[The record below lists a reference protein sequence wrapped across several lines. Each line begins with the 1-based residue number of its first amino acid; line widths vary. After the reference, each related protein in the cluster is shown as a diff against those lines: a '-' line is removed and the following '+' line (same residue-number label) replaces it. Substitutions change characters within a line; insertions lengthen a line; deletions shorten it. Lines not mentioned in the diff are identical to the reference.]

1 MLGKSNKTGGAQ
13 SIGVVP
19 VINFIDCPAKTYLQ
33 NGEAIVPG
41 RTVVD
46 HCQIVGEVA
55 RSMIERYP
63 PQLRGCLFPND
74 APFAAASHDIGKVS
88 PFFFEKLRKNFTPG
102 THDFPALPINP
113 LLEKSWGGHAGVSQV
128 AAKAMGAPLWVPE
141 ILGQHHGFS
150 PPVAGKR
157 ADAEVFGGP
166 AWQAQREALVEELK
180 HRLNMDWPQLES
192 VSQAR
197 LVAGLTSV
205 ADWIGSGQ
213 HFEDPT
219 LPWKSR
225 IEQALDEAGFVP
237 PTYRKGLSFEQVFD
251 FSPRTAQSQ
260 LIEAASGPGV
270 YVLEAPMGVGKTEAA
285 LYAAYQLLQR
295 GQVCGIYFAL
305 PTQLTSNK
313 IYQRFNEFLARI
325 LADDCSLRSLLLH
338 VNAWLMETEM
348 GEEGRPGGAWFH
360 HAKRGLLAPF
370 AVGTIDQALM
380 AAMNVKHGFVR
391 AFGLAGKVVILDE
404 VHSYDAYT
412 GTLLDALVKLLR
424 SLHCTV
430 IILTATLNRQRRS
443 QLLQS
448 ELHGE
453 AYPLITAVADGQQP
467 RELPV
472 AAESSTRVAL
482 TLQHDERV
490 AVQEALER
498 AGAGQQVLWIENTV
512 KDAQQRFLDLA
523 SRAAELRVECGLLH
537 SRFSIADRRRIEEH
551 WVELFGK
558 PGRDK
563 RQQCGRILVGTQ
575 VLEQSL
581 DIDADFLVS
590 RFAPTDMLLQRL
602 GRMWR
607 HADTLRTKGARSEA
621 WLLAPGLDQAIEAPL
636 SAFGS
641 SAHVYSPYVLC
652 RSLQIWQARSELLLP
667 HDIRPLIEQT
677 YVDREEQGAMA
688 RWLYELDNGTPRR
701 KGRLALQQ
709 LARIGL
715 AEDGKTLPESKAQT
729 RYSDSDNFEV
739 LLLRDLQQLADERA
753 SRLVLLDGSE
763 LRLPWDRQQR
773 TKRQW
778 KDLTAALMQQI
789 VPVRPGDA
797 PMPVARD
804 TLEKYGFQHCFYLGS
819 RDWDDDESL
828 LRVALMDDA
837 GTLRGLHG
845 GKAHDKHT
853 LEYRDDL
860 GYRVIKAG

>member
-1 MLGKSNKTGGAQ
+1 MWERTDKKSAMGSVDFNR
-13 SIGVVP
+13 
-19 VINFIDCPAKTYLQ
+19 CLAKTWMKE
-33 NGEAIVPG
+33 GTTVPG
-41 RTVVD
+41 RTVLE
-46 HCQIVGEVA
+46 HCHIVGTVA
-55 RSMIERYP
+55 RALIARYP
-63 PQLRGCLFPND
+63 AALRKPLFPPSS
-74 APFAAASHDIGKVS
+74 ALAAASHDIGKIS
-88 PFFFEKLRKNFTPG
+88 PCFAEKLRQACSAG
-102 THDFPALPINP
+102 TCDLPALPVNP
-113 LLEKSWGGHAGVSQV
+113 QLERSWGGHAGVSQV
-128 AAKAMGAPLWVPE
+128 AARAMGAPPWVPE

-157 ADAEVFGGP
+157 ADAEVFGGA

-180 HRLNMDWPQLES
+180 QRLDMDWPQLES
-192 VSQAR
+192 AAQAR
-197 LVAGLTSV
+197 VVAGLTSV

-213 HFEDPT
+213 HFEDPG
-219 LPWKSR
+219 LPWQPR

-237 PTYRKGLSFEQVFD
+237 AAYRHGLSFEQVFG
-251 FSPRTAQSQ
+251 FAPRPVQSQ
-260 LIEAASGPGV
+260 LIEVASSPGI
-270 YVLEAPMGVGKTEAA
+270 YVLEAPMGAGKTEAA

-295 GQVCGIYFAL
+295 DQACGIYFAL

-313 IYQRFNEFLARI
+313 IYQRFNAFLRQV
-325 LADDCSLRSLLLH
+325 LAKDCRHRSLLLH
-338 VNAWLMETEM
+338 VNAWLVDTEM

-430 IILTATLNRQRRS
+430 IILSATLNRQRRS

-453 AYPLITAVADGQQP
+453 AYPLITAAAEGQP
-467 RELPV
+467 LRELPV
-472 AAESSTRVAL
+472 AAEGSTRVTI
-482 TLQHDERV
+482 TLQHDERA

-512 KDAQQRFLDLA
+512 KEAQQRYLDLA
-523 SRAAELRVECGLLH
+523 SRAAELGVECGLLH
-537 SRFSIADRRRIEEH
+537 SRFSMVDRRRIEEH
-551 WVELFGK
+551 WVDLFGK
-558 PGRDK
+558 PGWDK
-563 RQQCGRILVGTQ
+563 RQQRGRILVGTQ

-607 HADTLRTKGARSEA
+607 HADAPRASGARCEA
-621 WLLAPGLDQAIEAPL
+621 WLLAPALDQAIEAPL

-641 SAHVYSPYVLC
+641 SAYVYSPYVLC
-652 RSLQIWQARSELLLP
+652 RSLQVWQARSELQLP
-667 HDIRPLIEQT
+667 QDIRSLIEQT
-677 YVDREEQGAMA
+677 YVDREEQGAMV
-688 RWLYELDNGTPRR
+688 RWLYELDHGTPRR
-701 KGRLALQQ
+701 KGRRALQQ

-729 RYSDSDNFEV
+729 RYSESDNFEV
-739 LLLRDLQQLADERA
+739 LLLRDLQQLTDERA
-753 SRLVLLDGSE
+753 SRLILLDGSE
-763 LRLPWDRQQR
+763 LRLPWRR
-773 TKRQW
+773 ERLSKTQW

-789 VPVRPGDA
+789 VPVRPRDA
-797 PMPVARD
+797 PAPVARD
-804 TLEKYGFQHCFYLGS
+804 TLEKYGLQHCFYLGS

-828 LRVALMDDA
+828 LRVALVDETD
-837 GTLRGLHG
+837 TLRGLHG

-860 GYRVIKAG
+860 GYRVIKVG